1 MKKSEKI
8 IRSKACEKEILE
20 LTQRHI
26 ASYPTYVHIQSEAAL
41 PSTTKLLISQ
51 KSKVKSKSTKPHQ
64 AKN

>member
-8 IRSKACEKEILE
+8 IRSKAYEKEILE

-51 KSKVKSKSTKPHQ
+51 K
-64 AKN
+64 